1 MISKNANGELTGEL
15 FDNAM
20 DLVTLPPRAP
30 LSTADIVLTQQVA
43 NRYGITSVRIPGAY
57 KGTLLDAY
65 HLMQKTRDAGQLSL
79 RYTIYLPGFDL
90 ASAADARALL
100 SEWKVKQDEGDNWVR
115 IGGVKLMID
124 GGFEGGHMSEPYKE
138 PWGKGG
144 TYAGVTTVPPGPYTE
159 VVRELNRLGWR
170 PTTHAVGDAG
180 MDQVLAAYEAAN
192 AEQPIAGKRWAIEH
206 AFIAR
211 PEQIARLK
219 ALDIA
224 LSVQDHLYIV
234 APVLKKYWGAERASQ
249 VTPLKSYL
257 DAGLL
262 VAGGT
267 DSYVIPL
274 NPLWQLY
281 HFHTR
286 DTVSDGRY
294 GENQAV
300 PSREEL
306 LKLITI
312 NYARLVGTE
321 RDLGS
326 IELGKLAD
334 FVILSG
340 DFLTVA
346 PEQMRDLKAL
356 ATYVGGKE
364 AYRDASWK

>member
-1 MISKNANGELTGEL
+1 
-15 FDNAM
+15 
-20 DLVTLPPRAP
+20 
-30 LSTADIVLTQQVA
+30 
-43 NRYGITSVRIPGAY
+43 
-57 KGTLLDAY
+57 
-65 HLMQKTRDAGQLSL
+65 
-79 RYTIYLPGFDL
+79 
-90 ASAADARALL
+90 
-100 SEWKVKQDEGDNWVR
+100 VK
-115 IGGVKLMID
+115 
-124 GGFEGGHMSEPYKE
+124 
-138 PWGKGG
+138 
-144 TYAGVTTVPPGPYTE
+144 VPPGPYTE
-159 VVRELNRLGWR
+159 VVKELNRLGWR

-180 MDQVLAAYEAAN
+180 IDQVLAAYEAAH
-192 AEQPIAGKRWAIEH
+192 AEKPITGKRWAIEH

-219 ALDIA
+219 ALDVA
-224 LSVQDHLYIV
+224 LSVQDHLYVV

-300 PSREEL
+300 PSREQL

-312 NYARLVGTE
+312 NYARLVGTD

-326 IELGKLAD
+326 IESGKLAD
-334 FVILSG
+334 FVVLSG
-340 DFLTVA
+340 DFLTVR

-364 AYRDASWK
+364 AYRDADWK